1 MLANIPYNLHIPSEA
16 YYHSLLL
23 LWLKML
29 GFDVQGEILTNIGRM
44 DAVWQQPGL
53 TVVAEIKYHAKKK
66 LNTLLNEAMGQ
77 IKDRKYYEKYLDHR
91 VILMA
96 VAFSGR
102 ETGCRIVEL
111 TNDATSQMTIPYD
124 SI

>member
-1 MLANIPYNLHIPSEA
+1 M
-16 YYHSLLL
+16 

-29 GFDVQGEILTNIGRM
+29 GFDVQGEVLTNTGRM
-44 DAVWQQPGL
+44 DAVWHQPEL

-66 LNTLLNEAMGQ
+66 LNTLLNEAITQ
-77 IKDRKYYEKYLDHR
+77 INDRKYYEKYLHHK

-102 ETGCRIVEL
+102 EAGCRMMEL
-111 TNDATSQMTIPYD
+111 TNDEMSQMTIPYD
-124 SI
+124 TL